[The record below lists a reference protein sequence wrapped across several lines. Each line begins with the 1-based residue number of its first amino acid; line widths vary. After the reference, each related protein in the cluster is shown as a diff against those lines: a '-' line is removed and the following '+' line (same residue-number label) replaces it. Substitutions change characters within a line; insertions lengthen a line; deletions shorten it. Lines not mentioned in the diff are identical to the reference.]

1 MNMRIFSKLMKEA
14 DNSDQDLTAAPVLQA
29 ERIRSLDVLRG
40 FALLGVLCMN
50 MQAFADVFAVYVNPF
65 AVGEISA
72 VDYACWCVLRVVAD
86 AKFMTIFSMLFGAGI
101 VLIADHA
108 KAKSGKPARI
118 HYRRMLWLALFG
130 AAHAILLWNGDI
142 LFFYAVVGIIA
153 YPLRRFWPWLQGLLV
168 LLFFGIPAF
177 FTSQFANMPTE
188 DLAVMMEMW
197 SPTAEYVESKRAI
210 IRGGY
215 FGQIADRYEEWT
227 GMLMFL
233 LFFGWRILACMLL
246 GMMLF
251 RKGIFSAIRSLSFY
265 LTMIIVGFGVGLPLA
280 ALGILDHQAC
290 RWEMVRSMG
299 VGSLF
304 NYFGSIFAAFG
315 WIGLVMLVCK
325 TGALPELQVRLAAV
339 GQMAFTNY
347 IMHSLVCSIIYN
359 GHGLG
364 LFGSIDRI
372 WQQPITLA
380 IFALQLWYSPL
391 WLKRYRF
398 GPLEWIWRALTYWHQ
413 PPFRR
418 VTP

>member
-1 MNMRIFSKLMKEA
+1 MAEMENPPEGS
-14 DNSDQDLTAAPVLQA
+14 TAAPVLES

-40 FALLGVLCMN
+40 FALLGVLAMN
-50 MQAFADVFAVYVNPF
+50 MQAFADIFAVYMNPM

-72 VDYACWCVLRVVAD
+72 ADYACWCVLRVVAD

-101 VLIADHA
+101 VLIADRA
-108 KAKSGKPARI
+108 KAKSGKPARV
-118 HYRRMLWLALFG
+118 HYRRMLWLAAFG
-130 AAHAILLWNGDI
+130 IAHAILLWNGDI
-142 LFFYAVVGIIA
+142 LFFYATIGIIA

-168 LLFFGIPAF
+168 LLFFAIPAF
-177 FTSQFANMPTE
+177 FSSQIANMPAG
-188 DLAVMMEMW
+188 DLELMMEMW
-197 SPTAEYVESKRAI
+197 SPTPEYVESKRAI
-210 IRGGY
+210 ILGGY
-215 FGQIADRYEEWT
+215 LDQIADRFEEWT

-251 RKGIFSAIRSLSFY
+251 RKGVFSAVRSCSFY
-265 LTMIIVGFGVGLPLA
+265 TVMITIGFGVGLPLSA
-280 ALGILDHQAC
+280 WGILDHQAC
-290 RWEMVRSMG
+290 DWDIVRSMG
-299 VGSLF
+299 VGSLY

-325 TGALPELQVRLAAV
+325 SGSLPGLRNRFAAV

-347 IMHSLVCSIIYN
+347 LMHSLIATTIYN

-380 IFALQLWYSPL
+380 FFAFQLWYSPL

-398 GPLEWIWRALTYWHQ
+398 GPFEWIWRALTYWHR
-413 PPFRR
+413 PPFRK
-418 VTP
+418 TTT